1 MNNIDLDFKKKLT
14 KVDDSLIGLDELSS
28 LLGSEISK
36 FCSEELNEV
45 IFKPIQKFSNKSSN
59 LFRARLVAL
68 SISLCSDKTLV
79 FTKQYQKEMSVR
91 FSNLLEALHGGSLII
106 DDIQDGA
113 LTRRGKPSL
122 HTEIGVPL
130 AINSGNWLYFWALS
144 LIEKMEL
151 EPRIELAV
159 NRLCH
164 QAMIKG
170 HFGQA
175 LDLGVRVDELS
186 QDRARE
192 LSISA
197 LKLKTGAL
205 MSLATELGAV
215 ACGVHP
221 EVREALKNFGL
232 NFGYAL
238 QSFNDLGEYSLK
250 NDQISQDLLLGR
262 PTWIWICAGEY
273 FSASEYLKFQKQV
286 SVLVKAKTNVQ
297 KELML
302 DLKNHPLIEFSK
314 AQAKKL
320 MSETFDQLSSH
331 LLKFDYE
338 LNQRTDWKELQ
349 QLAQKVMGA
358 YG

>member
-1 MNNIDLDFKKKLT
+1 MNNIEADLKKQFKQ
-14 KVDDSLIGLDELSS
+14 VDPSISSLNDLSS
-28 LLGSEISK
+28 LLGTEISNS
-36 FCSEELNEV
+36 CSEELNQV
-45 IFKPIQKFSNKSSN
+45 IFKPIQRFSNHSSN
-59 LFRARLVAL
+59 LFRARLVEL
-68 SISLCSDKTLV
+68 SISLCSDKALV
-79 FTKQYQKEMSVR
+79 FTKQYQKEMSLR

-113 LTRRGKPSL
+113 ISRRGKPSL

-130 AINSGNWLYFWALS
+130 AINAGNWLYFWALS

-159 NRLCH
+159 SRLCH
-164 QAMIKG
+164 QVMIKG
-170 HFGQA
+170 HLGQA
-175 LDLGVRVDELS
+175 LDLGVRVDVLP
-186 QDRARE
+186 QAKARE
-192 LSISA
+192 LSITA

-250 NDQISQDLLLGR
+250 NDHVSQDLLLGR

-273 FSASEYLKFQKQV
+273 FSPSEYLKFQKQV
-286 SVLVKAKTNVQ
+286 SVLVKAKTSVQ

-302 DLKNHPLIEFSK
+302 DLKNNPLIEYAK
-314 AQAKKL
+314 EQAKIL
-320 MSETFDQLSSH
+320 MSQTFDQLRSH